1 MFLKTLRIPA
11 FLALSFLFLST
22 ISEAQVNPG
31 PGQATYDACAS
42 IQGTSPVKSS
52 VVIAISTAAT
62 TSLIAPVSGSAIYV
76 CGFVLTISDV
86 VTTANTIK
94 FQYGTGATCGTG
106 TQDLTGSFGTGS
118 VTAGIPTTVAA
129 VMNGSLFSTPIS
141 QRLCAVTTIGAT
153 GFFSGV
159 LTYVQQ

>member
-1 MFLKTLRIPA
+1 MKFNSLRIIT
-11 FLALSFLFLST
+11 LAVLSLLLLSSP
-22 ISEAQVNPG
+22 SEAQVNPG

-76 CGFVLTISDV
+76 CSFAVTISNV

-106 TQDLTGSFGTGS
+106 TQDLTGAFGTGS
-118 VTAGIPTTVAA
+118 VTAGTPTTVSAS
-129 VMNGSLFSTPIS
+129 MNGTLFSTPVS